1 MVFLQFMHDDLEK
14 GMAIKKRI
22 EFLFVLTQIITMILI
37 VFTIVVLFSKWN
49 CKYIFL
55 IMMVL
60 LYLTRFLNPHNT
72 SYTLY
77 KGQRQTIFGSG
88 PPIGP
93 EEITN

>member
-1 MVFLQFMHDDLEK
+1 
-14 GMAIKKRI
+14 
-22 EFLFVLTQIITMILI
+22 
-37 VFTIVVLFSKWN
+37 
-49 CKYIFL
+49 
-55 IMMVL
+55 MVL

-93 EEITN
+93 EEITI